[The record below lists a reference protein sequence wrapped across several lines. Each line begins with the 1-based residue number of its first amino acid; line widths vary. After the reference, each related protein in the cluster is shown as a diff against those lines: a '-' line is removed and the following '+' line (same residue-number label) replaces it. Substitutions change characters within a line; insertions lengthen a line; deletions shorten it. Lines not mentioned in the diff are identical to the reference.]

1 VTELGGRIDAMK
13 IVVAFPHHA
22 DALALLDKRSDIR
35 YEALGR
41 ATVAAIEKHL
51 ADAGG
56 IALGGT
62 PFGAEALALAP
73 DMRVVS
79 RFGVGYDAVDVA
91 ALTARGIPLTIVG
104 EANSTSVAEQTFAL
118 MLAAARRVRICD
130 ANIRGGGWRD
140 ATTEGQF
147 ELAGRTVLVVG
158 FGRIGRRVA
167 RRCAAFE
174 MRVIVADPY
183 VARELI
189 EGDGHDYVTDL
200 RDAIEDADIVTMH
213 MPGHADGRA
222 EVGAAEFARMKPGA
236 LFVNTARG
244 TLVDE
249 AALAAALTDGRVR
262 AAALDVLRDE
272 PPAPDNPLLAFD
284 NVVLSP
290 HCAAFT
296 AESFRRM
303 SMACVQNIL
312 DAFDGCL
319 APEMVVNAE
328 VLDAN

>member
-1 VTELGGRIDAMK
+1 MK
-13 IVVAFPHHA
+13 VVVAFPLHA
-22 DALALLDKRSDIR
+22 DALALLDRRSDVD
-35 YEALGR
+35 YVALGR
-41 ATVAAIEKHL
+41 ATADQIDARL
-51 ADAGG
+51 ADTDG
-56 IALGGT
+56 IVLGVT
-62 PFGAEALALAP
+62 PFGAEVVGRAAR
-73 DMRVVS
+73 MRVVS
-79 RFGVGYDAVDVA
+79 RFGVGYDNVDVA

-118 MLAAARRVRICD
+118 MLAAARRTSVCD
-130 ANIRGGGWRD
+130 AHVRGGGWRD
-140 ATTEGQF
+140 AVTEGQI

-174 MRVIVADPY
+174 MRVVVADPY
-183 VARELI
+183 VERGLI
-189 EGDGHDYVTDL
+189 EAEGHDYVADL
-200 RDAIEDADIVTMH
+200 RAALADADIVTLH
-213 MPGHADGRA
+213 MPAHADGHA
-222 EVGAAEFARMKPGA
+222 ELGNAEFAAMKPGV

-262 AAALDVLRDE
+262 AAGLDVLRDE
-272 PPAPDNPLLAFD
+272 PPAPDNPLLGFD

-290 HCAAFT
+290 HCSAFT

-303 SMACVQNIL
+303 SMAAVRNLL

-319 APEMVVNAE
+319 APEMVVNPV
-328 VLDAN
+328 VLDAD

>member
-1 VTELGGRIDAMK
+1 MK
-13 IVVAFPHHA
+13 VVVAFPLHA
-22 DALALLDKRSDIR
+22 DALALLDRRSDID
-35 YEALGR
+35 YVALGR
-41 ATVAAIEKHL
+41 ARADEIDARL
-51 ADAGG
+51 ADADG
-56 IALGGT
+56 IVLGVT
-62 PFGAEALALAP
+62 PFGAEVIGRAAR
-73 DMRVVS
+73 MRIVS
-79 RFGVGYDAVDVA
+79 RFGVGYDNVDVA

-118 MLAAARRVRICD
+118 MLAAARRTRVCD
-130 ANIRGGGWRD
+130 AHVRGGGWRD
-140 ATTEGQF
+140 GVTEGQI

-174 MRVIVADPY
+174 MRVVVADPY
-183 VARELI
+183 VERELI
-189 EGDGHDYVTDL
+189 EAEGHDYVADL
-200 RDAIEDADIVTMH
+200 RAALGDADIVSLH
-213 MPGHADGRA
+213 MPAHGDGHAEFGN
-222 EVGAAEFARMKPGA
+222 AEFAGMKPGA

-262 AAALDVLRDE
+262 AAGLDVLRDE
-272 PPAPDNPLLAFD
+272 PPAPDNPLLGFD

-290 HCAAFT
+290 HCASAT

-303 SMACVQNIL
+303 SMAAVQNLL

-319 APEMVVNAE
+319 APEMVVNAA
-328 VLDAN
+328 VLDAD